1 MKKTIFF
8 AMVFTFVIFVTG
20 CSLLTTPKG
29 ATGGYIINNYAES
42 KATIA
47 VGTNGSQTV
56 GVHSALPTGEAGNGE
71 TTAGDG
77 KAISNAMFS
86 NSNTGNRS
94 ADIDAT
100 SAIERLQNVQ
110 SSTAS
115 QNATRG
121 DTSPNT
127 TTQTPTT
134 TDTHEKTETP
144 TLNIGK

>member
-1 MKKTIFF
+1 MKTTIYF
-8 AMVFTFVIFVTG
+8 ATLSAFMIFTTG
-20 CSLLTTPKG
+20 CSLFTTPKG
-29 ATGGYIINNYAES
+29 TTGGYIINNYAES

-56 GVHSALPTGEAGNGE
+56 GVHSALPTGEVGNGE
-71 TTAGDG
+71 TAAGDG
-77 KAISNAMFS
+77 KATSSAMFS

-94 ADIDAT
+94 ADVDAT
-100 SAIERLQNVQ
+100 AALETLRNVQ

-134 TDTHEKTETP
+134 TDTHEKTQTP
-144 TLNIGK
+144 TVNIGK